1 MIHDL
6 EKGIHRDYESEN
18 ENQEKGINYSLKN
31 VFNQLKMNVKE
42 TKRMIIPSQKD
53 KDKQIE
59 NITIDYNSDLT
70 DSNDEEENDLPKP
83 KHDNDNSSSLLE
95 VNLKEFNIHHSY
107 KKLNYEDVERNI
119 NKYYFD
125 TNQHYSSALDILATY
140 LKGQKII
147 YMESKYYCD
156 QRLNLLMMPAI
167 FLSSAASVLSVVL
180 KQQYIWGGWS
190 ISIVNAFIAFLLAL
204 VNYFKLDAVSEA
216 HKISSHQYD
225 KLQTAIEFMSG
236 SILLFHRCSKKNKNK
251 EMVSGMNQNI
261 LISNIHS
268 SNNSC
273 YSCHSSEG
281 EAENTFSNCEEELEK
296 KVMDKLIEIEKK
308 ISEIKEMNQ
317 FIIPHEIRMR
327 YPVMYNTNI
336 FSIIKKIDDYKKKTI
351 TQLKNV
357 KNEIRYVHH
366 HNKEYSN
373 KSKEY
378 RKNNYRLVRLFHL
391 KRELVNEILLLKSA
405 FSIIDQMFMQEMT
418 NAEILNK
425 SFFKFLCD
433 CNFYLKRNLTDPFD
447 INPFIKNLM
456 DPFTPLKNSNLNSN

>member
-1 MIHDL
+1 MIFDL
-6 EKGIHRDYESEN
+6 ENGINEQ
-18 ENQEKGINYSLKN
+18 ENQEKEMNYSLKN

-42 TKRMIIPSQKD
+42 TKRMNIQIQKD
-53 KDKQIE
+53 KDKEIE

-70 DSNDEEENDLPKP
+70 DSNDEEENDLHKTN
-83 KHDNDNSSSLLE
+83 HENDNSSSLLE
-95 VNLKEFNIHHSY
+95 VNLKELNIPHSY

-125 TNQHYSSALDILATY
+125 TNHHYSSALDILATY

-236 SILLFHRCSKKNKNK
+236 SILLFHRCSTTSKKNERDYDMK
-251 EMVSGMNQNI
+251 EIVSGHNQNK
-261 LISNIHS
+261 LISNS
-268 SNNSC
+268 SW

-281 EAENTFSNCEEELEK
+281 EGEGKGQYIFSKCEEELEK
-296 KVMDKLIEIEKK
+296 KVMDKLMEIEKK

-357 KNEIRYVHH
+357 KNEIRYVHY

-378 RKNNYRLVRLFHL
+378 RKNNHRLVRLFHL
-391 KRELVNEILLLKSA
+391 KRELLNEILLLKSA

-425 SFFKFLCD
+425 SFFKILCD

-456 DPFTPLKNSNLNSN
+456 DPFTPLKNSN